1 MNKLLRFLDNPWLF
15 VGFLALVAV
24 LVIVFLISA
33 GTAAEE
39 QFRIACAEVNGNA
52 VWNGRNWE
60 CIK

>member
-15 VGFLALVAV
+15 VGFLAFWAV
-24 LVIVFLISA
+24 LVIVFLASA
-33 GTAAEE
+33 NTAAEE
-39 QFRIACAEVNGNA
+39 KFRIACAEVNGHA